1 MAADPR
7 GPEAGEAAA
16 GPLHLELRGVS
27 KRFGGVQAL
36 REVDLAVRQ
45 GSIHALVGENG
56 AGKSTLG
63 KIIAGVH
70 RPDAG
75 QVLVSGRPVAYGSPR
90 EALADGIALIAQELS
105 LVPELSVME
114 NVLLGTEAH
123 RLGLLDAKTMR
134 RRFDGLEELGFELPA
149 DAPVG
154 SLRAADQ
161 QKVEILRAVAR
172 EVRLIVMDEPTT
184 SLTPD
189 EAERLFA
196 VIRDQAA
203 RGTTIIYV
211 SHALES
217 VLELC
222 EEITVLR
229 DGQVVRTTPA
239 AQQTVEG
246 LVTAMIGRS
255 LGAIFPRKQPPP
267 SDAAVVLS
275 VRGLATSGWV
285 RNVSFDVRRGEIV
298 GLAGLIGSGRSEVAR
313 AISGAAPLDDGRIEI
328 DGQPVRIRSP
338 REAVRRGVALLPESR
353 KAQGLVL
360 GNSVLDNVTLPHM
373 DAFQRGGV
381 VLRSRQRER
390 VKEVCDLVGVRAPA
404 LNGPVSSLSGG
415 NQQKVMFAKWLCR
428 PPRVLLADEPT
439 RGVDVAAKQAIY
451 ELLVSLAAQGMAI
464 LLVSSELE
472 EVLELAHRVLVMRQG
487 QVAGELAEAD
497 EKAVLDLAFG
507 TAQPRST
514 SR

>member
-1 MAADPR
+1 M
-7 GPEAGEAAA
+7 
-16 GPLHLELRGVS
+16 ELRAVS

-36 REVDLAVRQ
+36 RDVDLAVRQ

-63 KIIAGVH
+63 KIIAGAH
-70 RPDAG
+70 RHDSG
-75 QVLVSGRPVAYGSPR
+75 EMLVDGRPVAYGSPR

-105 LVPELSVME
+105 LVPGLSVME

-123 RLGLLDAKTMR
+123 RLGMLDARTMR
-134 RRFDGLEELGFELPA
+134 RRFGELEELGFNLPA
-149 DAPVG
+149 DVPVG
-154 SLRAADQ
+154 SLRMADQ

-203 RGTTIIYV
+203 RGTTIIYI

-222 EEITVLR
+222 EEVTVLR

-239 AQQTVEG
+239 ARQTVEG

-255 LGAIFPRKQPPP
+255 LGAIFPPKQPPA
-267 SDAAVVLS
+267 SDAPVVLS

-285 RNVSFDVRRGEIV
+285 RGVSFDVRGGEIL
-298 GLAGLIGSGRSEVAR
+298 GLAGLIGSGRSEIAR
-313 AISGAAPLDDGRIEI
+313 AIAGAERREAGTIEI
-328 DGQPVRIRSP
+328 DQQPVRINSP

-373 DAFQRGGV
+373 HAFQRGGV
-381 VLRSRQRER
+381 VLRSRQRAR
-390 VKEVCDLVGVRAPA
+390 VQEVCDQVGVRAPT
-404 LNGPVSSLSGG
+404 LSGSVSSLSGG

-428 PPRVLLADEPT
+428 PPRVLIADEPT
-439 RGVDVAAKQAIY
+439 RGVDVAAKHAIY
-451 ELLVSLAAQGMAI
+451 ELLVGLAARGMAI
-464 LLVSSELE
+464 LLISSELE
-472 EVLELAHRVLVMRQG
+472 EVLELAHRVLVMRRG
-487 QVAGELAEAD
+487 RIAGELDQAD
-497 EKAVLDLAFG
+497 EKAVLRLAFG
-507 TAQPRST
+507 TAEPQSGAR
-514 SR
+514 